1 MLHDLDKT
9 IEKLLRSRGGLKENE
24 IDIAFEQPTSEWSAT
39 ISRPTVN
46 CWAFDLRENLKLRSM
61 EMEVNRNM
69 KKKEAHM
76 RMVPMRI
83 DVTYLITAW
92 ARKAEDEHQ
101 LLWRTLGALAHYM
114 ALSPDNCEGLLKEQ
128 PYDIPIMVAQVT
140 EAATNMS
147 DVWSVLDNEMKM
159 GFTFVATLALDVQR
173 VLQAP
178 LVLEGR
184 LRFGQAHDPASEE
197 IDFPEIFGKE
207 QAERY
212 KDGYAITSKNG
223 QSDKSE
229 EEDKS

>member
-1 MLHDLDKT
+1 MLHDLDRT
-9 IEKLLRSRGGLKENE
+9 IEKILRDRGGLKENE
-24 IDIAFEQPTSEWSAT
+24 IDIAFEQPNSEWSAT
-39 ISRPTVN
+39 ISRPTLN

-101 LLWRTLGALAHYM
+101 LLWRALGALAHFM
-114 ALSPDNCEGLLKEQ
+114 ALNPDNCEGTLKDQ
-128 PYDIPIMVAQVT
+128 PFDIPIMVAQVT

-147 DVWSVLDNEMKM
+147 DLWSVLDNEMKM

-184 LRFGQAHDPASEE
+184 LRFGQAHDPAAQE

-212 KDGYAITSKNG
+212 KDGYPITAQNGSK
-223 QSDKSE
+223 DKNE